1 MAFDDIEGDLENK
14 LNSIKIL
21 NDIGVN
27 RILTK
32 GCKTKA
38 SDGIEELKKYNTYAR
53 CINENF
59 IIIPGGGVTYS
70 NYKLISE
77 LTGCKE
83 LHGTKIV
90 GEL

>member
-1 MAFDDIEGDLENK
+1 MAFDDIEGDVENK

-21 NDIGVN
+21 NNIGVN

-32 GCKTKA
+32 GCKTRA
-38 SDGIEELKKYNTYAR
+38 PDGIEDLKKYNNYAQS
-53 CINENF
+53 INENF
-59 IIIPGGGVTYS
+59 IIMPGGGVTNS